1 MSLVHGANIMP
12 WKLPEVEIK
21 MEFVTSTRVRS
32 LESKIYPERATATGL
47 LEIVDHHKL
56 PLKC

>member
-1 MSLVHGANIMP
+1 MP

-21 MEFVTSTRVRS
+21 MEFVISNRVKS
-32 LESKIYPERATATGL
+32 LESKIYPERASATGL
-47 LEIVDHHKL
+47 SGIVNHDKI